1 MADVRGAGSAA
12 LALAVTGLLLLG
24 CGAGGSRKTG
34 GAEDVEA
41 ESTADETASTAG
53 DDVAV
58 EGLLGGIPEHKV
70 QRVMQSNEDAI
81 LECYSDALDDYDL
94 LQGDLEMAVVVDF
107 DGSVYE
113 AYLRNG
119 TLGSLAAE
127 SCILGQIRR
136 FRFPKPGGG
145 RAEVSHSISL
155 YPPYDPPQ
163 MLDWSGATADEV
175 VGEQAADL
183 ERCLGGRSG
192 VQLTLYVESGGRVA
206 SAGATSDTAE
216 MYEAATCLAEAAAA
230 WVFPEPGARRTAKAT
245 ISF

>member
-1 MADVRGAGSAA
+1 
-12 LALAVTGLLLLG
+12 
-24 CGAGGSRKTG
+24 
-34 GAEDVEA
+34 
-41 ESTADETASTAG
+41 
-53 DDVAV
+53 VAV
-58 EGLLGGIPEHKV
+58 EGILGGIPEHKV

-94 LQGDLEMAVVVDF
+94 LAGDLEMAIVVDL

-113 AYLRNG
+113 AHLRNG

-127 SCILGQIRR
+127 SCILGQIKR

-163 MLDWSGATADEV
+163 MIDWSGSTIGEVAGEHAD
-175 VGEQAADL
+175 DL

-192 VQLTLYVESGGRVA
+192 VQLTLYVESGGRVM

-216 MYEAATCLAEAAAA
+216 MYQAATCLAEAAAA
-230 WVFPEPGARRTAKAT
+230 WVFPDPGERQIAKAS